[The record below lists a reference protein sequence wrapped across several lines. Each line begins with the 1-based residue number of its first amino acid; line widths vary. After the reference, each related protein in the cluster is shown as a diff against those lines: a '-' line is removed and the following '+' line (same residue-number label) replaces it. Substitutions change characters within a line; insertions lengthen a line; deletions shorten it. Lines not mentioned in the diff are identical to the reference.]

1 MAVLFKQLDIKELE
15 GFFATEENCLQFL
28 AEKKWEEGFICKK
41 CGNSNYCKGKT
52 PHSRRCTRCKHEE
65 SATAHTIFHR
75 CHIPITEAF
84 RIVYMVC
91 HDPAVSTYELSR
103 KVELR
108 QMTCWKLKSR
118 LMDCLKSRG
127 EVDILFNEPK
137 KQEIPVSKTV
147 KSENNLPK
155 AVI

>member
-1 MAVLFKQLDIKELE
+1 MALLFKQLDIKDLE
-15 GFFATEENCLQFL
+15 SFFSTEEHCLKFL
-28 AEKKWEEGFICKK
+28 AEKKWEEGFICKT

-91 HDPAVSTYELSR
+91 HDPSVSTYELSR
-103 KVELR
+103 QVELR

-118 LMDCLKSRG
+118 LMECLKSQG
-127 EVDILFNEPK
+127 EVDILFHDQK
-137 KQEIPVSKTV
+137 K
-147 KSENNLPK
+147 L
-155 AVI
+155 

>member
-1 MAVLFKQLDIKELE
+1 MALLFKQLDIKELE
-15 GFFATEENCLQFL
+15 GYFSTEENCFKFL

-41 CGNSNYCKGKT
+41 CGNTNYCKGKALY
-52 PHSRRCTRCKHEE
+52 SRRCTRCKHEE

-91 HDPAVSTYELSR
+91 HDPSVSTYEISR
-103 KVELR
+103 QVELR

-118 LMDCLKSRG
+118 LMECLKNRG
-127 EVDILFNEPK
+127 EVDILYEQKRLVPG
-137 KQEIPVSKTV
+137 
-147 KSENNLPK
+147 SE
-155 AVI
+155 